1 MGDVPAV
8 SVAGPGR
15 EGVTPAVV
23 RGTISTPAIATVMLL
38 ALIAALALWGTTAA
52 FQGWAHNRHLKV
64 LRIQQG
70 QMTADQVHRDQ
81 ITKRLEGE

>member
-1 MGDVPAV
+1 MTGEA
-8 SVAGPGR
+8 
-15 EGVTPAVV
+15 VTPAVV
-23 RGTISTPAIATVMLL
+23 WGTLSTPAIATVMLL

-70 QMTADQVHRDQ
+70 QMEADKVHRTR
-81 ITKRLEGE
+81 ITNHLKGE